1 MSVRKAL
8 RPKAAI
14 NVLPLGRVARE
25 GRRPLWLARFQ
36 LQSLCRM
43 CYNFS
48 HIVLWSAKT
57 LYREFW
63 IQWQRLQWQSITV
76 AVFLFWKGSSHTENH
91 WMLWQSA
98 TVTLMIIPTSVAV
111 TEFLCTQ
118 PRDGVLAT
126 YEMQTLGCSQTTFVT
141 IDPEFVRKLSSDQI
155 GVKWG
160 GSMKIS
166 TAGTHAHPFVQR
178 FDSRI
183 LWPISV
189 FRTEPFRN
197 LLQYTCV
204 HATFPALFPTSL
216 LFREMRARLRER
228 WRATPACMQN
238 AKFAMGRTMLWYP
251 CISIQRPSRAC
262 FEGFCEWGLL

>member
-1 MSVRKAL
+1 MVCKNLIQRIL
-8 RPKAAI
+8 DTVTAATVTI
-14 NVLPLGRVARE
+14 DYSG
-25 GRRPLWLARFQ
+25 
-36 LQSLCRM
+36 
-43 CYNFS
+43 
-48 HIVLWSAKT
+48 
-57 LYREFW
+57 
-63 IQWQRLQWQSITV
+63 TV
-76 AVFLFWKGSSHTENH
+76 AVFLLWKGSSHTENH

-126 YEMQTLGCSQTTFVT
+126 YEMQTLGWSQTTFCDNRSR
-141 IDPEFVRKLSSDQI
+141 ICAEIKFGSNRGKMR
-155 GVKWG
+155 

-166 TAGTHAHPFVQR
+166 TAATHAHPFVHN
-178 FDSRI
+178 FDSRF